1 MMQPIDDRPAHSP
14 LSESSYTL
22 KVGWYGLGAM
32 GYFMARNIATSGRAA
47 SPILVYNRT
56 AAKAERL
63 VNEIGTSA
71 AIVASSPAQLV
82 TECDII
88 FTNLSTNEVVQHVYS
103 DFAKILSSLPT
114 ESKIF
119 VDTSTISP
127 PLAAE
132 IDKLLISLS
141 RCHFVASPIIGPPA
155 AAGSGQLTI
164 VMSGDYHCKKKVAHL
179 LIPVGR
185 KILDVGGN
193 VERAPTLKLVCNGML
208 MSANE
213 LLAEVLTLG
222 EKSGIGAQAVYN
234 LMKEVMPTPSL
245 IIYGDRMLNQHFDGT
260 KGIAIDLGVSV
271 LNDVCRLAVE
281 LNCPMPTIDIAHQS
295 LVTARSIH
303 EHLKQTGTNR
313 WDVLDCS
320 ALIASRRVSA
330 GLEPFESDNH
340 RVTHED

>member
-1 MMQPIDDRPAHSP
+1 MQPIDDRPAHPSLP
-14 LSESSYTL
+14 ERSYLL

-63 VNEIGTSA
+63 VNEVGTSA
-71 AIVASSPAQLV
+71 AVVASSPAQLV
-82 TECDII
+82 TECDVI

-103 DFAKILSSLPT
+103 DFTKILSKSLPT

-127 PLAAE
+127 SLAVE

-141 RCHFVASPIIGPPA
+141 RCHFVASPIFGPPA
-155 AAGSGQLTI
+155 AADAGQLTI
-164 VMSGDYHCKKKVAHL
+164 VVSGDYHCKKKVAHL
-179 LIPVGR
+179 LIPVSR

-193 VERAPTLKLVCNGML
+193 IERAPTLKLVCNGML

-222 EKSGIGAQAVYN
+222 EKSGIGAQAVYS

-260 KGIAIDLGVSV
+260 KGCAIDLGVSV
-271 LNDVCRLAVE
+271 LNDARRLAVG

-303 EHLKQTGTNR
+303 EHQKQTGTNR

-330 GLEPFESDNH
+330 GLEPFESDNS
-340 RVTHED
+340 RVTRE

>member
-1 MMQPIDDRPAHSP
+1 MQPIDDRPAHSP

-47 SPILVYNRT
+47 SPILV
-56 AAKAERL
+56 
-63 VNEIGTSA
+63 IGTSA

-82 TECDII
+82 TECDVI

-103 DFAKILSSLPT
+103 DLAKILSKSLPT

-127 PLAAE
+127 SLAVE

-155 AAGSGQLTI
+155 AA
-164 VMSGDYHCKKKVAHL
+164 DKKVAHL

-234 LMKEVMPTPSL
+234 LMKGAPHGCQFRRSVDDGASL